1 MHVHDA
7 RRYVA
12 DPAGLMSATARDT
25 IDAMFGRLEAST
37 GIEVAVVVLPSI
49 GGQAPFDFAQSL
61 FRHWGIGKGDSNNGL
76 LILYVADQRSIRMHT
91 GYGIEGFLTDAKCKR
106 IQSQLM
112 VPAFRRGDINGGM
125 VAGAKAVC
133 AVLDGT
139 MQPDGR
145 QDNGSDIAA
154 LVMLLGIVVFVLYMS
169 GVFGLRKKRC
179 PYCGKRALNIMSRD
193 RYRAING
200 HLMRKDVYVC
210 GKCGRI
216 KVVETD
222 ELVVERRTGRQRR
235 RGRRL
240 QRRQLWRR
248 RLRRRRFGVEL
259 VTMQQRGGPCP
270 ASLCVVDGN
279 MPKTQSLVSSSRF
292 FVLPLHKRR
301 PNRQWIHPKTPTYK
315 VAEGGS
321 QYASAAIRFRFRH

>member
-1 MHVHDA
+1 MRRLTLFFILAFAIVAAAWAQEPGRAYTVETVPNVHVHDA

-12 DPAGLMSATARDT
+12 DPAGLMSAAARDT

-169 GVFGLRKKRC
+169 GVFGQRKKRC

-193 RYRAING
+193 RYRTING

-216 KVVETD
+216 KVYETD
-222 ELVVERRTGRQRR
+222 EGD
-235 RGRRL
+235 GDD
-240 QRRQLWRR
+240 
-248 RLRRRRFGVEL
+248 
-259 VTMQQRGGPCP
+259 RGGGLHSFLTGMLLG
-270 ASLCVVDGN
+270 SLLNGG
-279 MPKTQSLVSSSRF
+279 R
-292 FVLPLHKRR
+292 
-301 PNRQWIHPKTPTYK
+301 
-315 VAEGGS
+315 GGS
-321 QYASAAIRFRFRH
+321 GGVGGGFSGGSFGGGDSGGGGSESNW

>member
-1 MHVHDA
+1 MRRLTLFFILAFAIVAAAWAQEPGRAYTVETVPNVHVHDA

-139 MQPDGR
+139 MQRHRGTG
-145 QDNGSDIAA
+145 NVAWHS
-154 LVMLLGIVVFVLYMS
+154 GI
-169 GVFGLRKKRC
+169 
-179 PYCGKRALNIMSRD
+179 
-193 RYRAING
+193 RAIHVGGVRTAQEALPVLWQARAQHHVARPLQG
-200 HLMRKDVYVC
+200 H
-210 GKCGRI
+210 
-216 KVVETD
+216 
-222 ELVVERRTGRQRR
+222 
-235 RGRRL
+235 
-240 QRRQLWRR
+240 
-248 RLRRRRFGVEL
+248 
-259 VTMQQRGGPCP
+259 
-270 ASLCVVDGN
+270 
-279 MPKTQSLVSSSRF
+279 
-292 FVLPLHKRR
+292 
-301 PNRQWIHPKTPTYK
+301 
-315 VAEGGS
+315 
-321 QYASAAIRFRFRH
+321 

>member
-1 MHVHDA
+1 MRRLTLFFTLAFAIVAAAWAQEPGRAYTVETVPNVHVHDA

-169 GVFGLRKKRC
+169 GVFGQRKKRC

-210 GKCGRI
+210 GKCGPYSTCHI
-216 KVVETD
+216 PQHSV
-222 ELVVERRTGRQRR
+222 QC
-235 RGRRL
+235 RGDN
-240 QRRQLWRR
+240 
-248 RLRRRRFGVEL
+248 
-259 VTMQQRGGPCP
+259 PP
-270 ASLCVVDGN
+270 ARHFSQCL
-279 MPKTQSLVSSSRF
+279 PSWFHSKTHR
-292 FVLPLHKRR
+292 
-301 PNRQWIHPKTPTYK
+301 WHPR
-315 VAEGGS
+315 A
-321 QYASAAIRFRFRH
+321 